1 MEVLT
6 AFFFIVMSHVA
17 YGVDPYIRRNLAT
30 YCPSA
35 GSKKEVRLGTQA
47 AIFTLSAR
55 DLAHDLSC
63 HLELEAPGP
72 PANYGIHVYIQE
84 MNFEGDEDGGGCRDY
99 VQYSRD
105 VLAFTTYNSPK
116 FCGKRRLIDYRH
128 GPADA
133 HRVYDSRHQRLYV
146 EERDSEMDVYIVMKS
161 NRKNIAYSDPRN
173 LTLVATVFRKRCKR
187 EGRFGG
193 QEYTSCPKTDRRKG
207 DLSNCIRSEYFCDG
221 YVNCAWPDGD
231 LATDEAYCKE
241 GKFVGL
247 SGKEGYDEYGD
258 GVVSASNIP
267 IIIIVVIVVIG
278 ISLVFFMA
286 LRHVYRGLKT
296 PPATQQG
303 GNESGQERS
312 HRRRERERLSPSGG
326 ETASAPPLL
335 PREQQGGLREV
346 RQAGGGSV
354 GGGLRAMPSA
364 PPSYEEAVKIADR
377 RSNVVEDSPAPP
389 HPPPYSEADETSI

>member
-1 MEVLT
+1 MGVLG
-6 AFFFIVMSHVA
+6 AVFFIIMSQVA
-17 YGVDPYIRRNLAT
+17 YGADPYIRRNLAT
-30 YCPSA
+30 YCPP
-35 GSKKEVRLGTQA
+35 GGIKKELKLGTQA
-47 AIFTLSAR
+47 AIFTLSAK

-72 PANYGIHVYIQE
+72 PSSYGIHVYIQE
-84 MNFEGDEDGGGCRDY
+84 MNFEGDEDGGCRDY

-105 VLAFTTYNSPK
+105 VLAFTTYNSQK
-116 FCGKRRLIDYRH
+116 FCGRRRLIDYRH

-133 HRVYDSRHQRLYV
+133 HRGYDSRHQRLYV

-161 NRKNIAYSDPRN
+161 NRGNIAYPDQRN

-187 EGRFGG
+187 EGKFGG

-207 DLSNCIRSEYFCDG
+207 DLGNCIRSEFFCDG

-231 LATDEAYCKE
+231 LATDEAYCKA

-258 GVVSASNIP
+258 VVSASNIP
-267 IIIIVVIVVIG
+267 IIIIVIIVVIG

-286 LRHVYRGLKT
+286 LRHVYRGLKAS
-296 PPATQQG
+296 PPRA
-303 GNESGQERS
+303 GNESGQQGRTN
-312 HRRRERERLSPSGG
+312 RRRERIGPSGE

-335 PREQQGGLREV
+335 QRDGGRRGLHEV
-346 RQAGGGSV
+346 GQAGGG
-354 GGGLRAMPSA
+354 GGGGGGSGLRTMPSA
-364 PPSYEEAVKIADR
+364 PPTYEEAVKIA
-377 RSNVVEDSPAPP
+377 RSTAVAENSPAPP
-389 HPPPYSEADETSI
+389 HPPPYTEADETNI